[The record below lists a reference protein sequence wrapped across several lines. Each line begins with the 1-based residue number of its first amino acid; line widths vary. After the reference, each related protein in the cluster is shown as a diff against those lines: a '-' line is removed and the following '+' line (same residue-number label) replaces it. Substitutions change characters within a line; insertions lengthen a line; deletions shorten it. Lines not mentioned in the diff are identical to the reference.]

1 MACFV
6 DCLLDIEER
15 DDVRN
20 GKPDARVRKR
30 LTWTYPARNARA
42 RQTSGNVHDH
52 GLCVVRAYLRPKPKT
67 KLLGRSNSPS
77 CALEAR
83 KRSGRNSSGSGKYLM
98 SRVMA
103 LHSCRSISVTRAVNK
118 DMFNTYQ
125 TFGITMLPAG
135 MS

>member
-1 MACFV
+1 M
-6 DCLLDIEER
+6 L
-15 DDVRN
+15 
-20 GKPDARVRKR
+20 G
-30 LTWTYPARNARA
+30 
-42 RQTSGNVHDH
+42 SVHEH
-52 GLCVVRAYLRPKPKT
+52 GIYIMRAYLRPKPKT

-83 KRSGRNSSGSGKYLM
+83 KRSGRNSSGSGKYRM

-103 LHSCRSISVTRAVNK
+103 LHLCRAMSVIRAVNQ

-125 TFGITMLPAG
+125 MFGMTMLPAG